1 MHNKNYFTKMNVIAL
16 WIGVLVL
23 GHLMNACGQ
32 NYSSKANPEAI
43 VCNGKARFTILT
55 PELIRLEWA
64 ESGQFEDRAS
74 LVFLHRR
81 LPVPKFQ
88 TKIENGWL
96 IIKTDRLALRYRENG
111 GKFTAENLSISLEL
125 NGQTV
130 TWHPGLE
137 DTANLRGTTRTLDG
151 IKGAASLEP
160 GLISR
165 SGWAVVDDSG
175 RPLFDD
181 SDWPWVIPRPSDEH
195 QDWYFFGYGHNF
207 KKALFDFT
215 QVAGKIPLPPRF
227 AFGLWW
233 SRYWAYT
240 DQEFKQLVQ
249 EFEMHDVPLD
259 VLVIDMDWH
268 QTFGLRWWQK
278 RYDQAGQRL
287 GWSGYT
293 WDRNLFPDP
302 EGFLQWCHR
311 QGLKTTLNLHPA
323 SGVQPHEARYPE
335 MAQAMGIDPAT
346 QKYVPFDIIDKK
358 FAENY
363 LKILHHPLEAQGVD
377 FWWLDWQQQP
387 TTRIA
392 GVNPTWWLNYVHFT
406 DMERRG
412 KRPLIFHRWGG
423 LGNHRY
429 QIGFSGDAISVWES
443 LAFQPY
449 FTATA
454 ANVGYGYWSHD
465 IGGHMPG
472 EVSPEL
478 YTRWIQFG
486 VFSPILRTHTTKNPL
501 AERRIWAYPV
511 DYFLIM
517 REAILL
523 RYALLPY
530 IYTAARQAYDLG
542 LSICRPLYYDYP
554 EHDAAY
560 QFKSQYLFG
569 KDMLIA
575 PITAPLS
582 SDSMLVTKSIWLPPG
597 EWIEWF
603 TGERLTGPRRYRRQF
618 ALDEIPIYVK
628 AGAII
633 PLQTCKKAAI
643 ETMVDPLVITI
654 FSGQSGFTRIYEDEG
669 NTLGYKNDICTWTPI
684 RFSWP
689 QPELLR
695 LEILPVEGQFP
706 NMPSQRSYE
715 IRIPGVLPPTAII
728 CNGQPIGYD
737 GNESAA
743 NGWRYDG
750 NKLQL
755 HIFLPPL
762 RVAEKA
768 AIEITFAA
776 VTPEQAKLI
785 RGVPGKLARLRRI
798 MPLLNSLWPQEW
810 SPDILIEA
818 TQTGNRIS
826 IHPEQALTELQHLQ
840 EIMPEVVK
848 QIEALKKVNPEV
860 VERALAH
867 LCYRP

>member
-1 MHNKNYFTKMNVIAL
+1 MYQHHFTQQNLIAL

-23 GHLMNACGQ
+23 ANAMTSYCQ
-32 NYSSKANPEAI
+32 QYWPKANPDAMVI
-43 VCNGKARFTILT
+43 SGNARFSILT
-55 PELIRLEWA
+55 PALIRLEWA
-64 ESGQFEDRAS
+64 EDGRFEDGAS
-74 LVFLHRR
+74 LVFLNRR
-81 LPVPKFQ
+81 LPVPQFQ
-88 TKIENGWL
+88 KQITNGWL
-96 IIKTDRLALRYRENG
+96 IITTDQLTLRYRDNSGQFNE
-111 GKFTAENLSISLEL
+111 KNLSISFVL
-125 NGQTV
+125 NGQKV

-151 IKGAASLEP
+151 IKGEASLEA

-165 SGWAVVDDSG
+165 SGWALVDDSD

-181 SDWPWVIPRPSDEH
+181 SDWPWVVLRAAGAH
-195 QDWYFFGYGHNF
+195 QDWYFFGYGHNY
-207 KKALFDFT
+207 KQALFDFT
-215 QVAGKIPLPPRF
+215 QVAGKIPLPPAF

-249 EFEMHDVPLD
+249 EFEMHNVPLS

-268 QTFGLRWWQK
+268 RTFGLRWWQK
-278 RYDQAGQRL
+278 RLDQAGQRL

-311 QGLKTTLNLHPA
+311 RGLKTTLNLHPA
-323 SGVQPHEARYPE
+323 SGVQPHEERYPE
-335 MAQAMGIDPAT
+335 MARAMGIDPAT
-346 QKYVPFDIIDKK
+346 QKYVPFDIVDKK

-363 LKILHHPLEAQGVD
+363 LRILHHPLEAQGVD

-387 TTRIA
+387 TTKIP
-392 GVNPTWWLNYVHFT
+392 GVNPTWWLNYVHFS

-412 KRPLIFHRWGG
+412 QRPLIFHRWGG

-517 REAILL
+517 RDAILL
-523 RYALLPY
+523 RYALRPY
-530 IYTAARQAYDLG
+530 IYTAARQAYDTG
-542 LSICRPLYYDYP
+542 ISICRLLYYDYP
-554 EHDAAY
+554 EHEEAY
-560 QFKSQYLFG
+560 RFKDQYLFG
-569 KDMLIA
+569 DELLVA
-575 PITAPLS
+575 PITAPISPDTL
-582 SDSMLVTKSIWLPPG
+582 LATKSIWLPPG

-603 TGERLTGPRRYRRQF
+603 TGERLQGSRRYRRRF
-618 ALDEIPIYVK
+618 AIDEIPVYVK

-633 PLQTCKKAAI
+633 PLQLSQKLPHDAT
-643 ETMVDPLVITI
+643 VDPLILMI
-654 FSGQSGFTRIYEDEG
+654 FNGPGGSTRVYEDEG
-669 NTLGYKNDICTWTPI
+669 NTLGYQHGHCSWTPI
-684 RFSWP
+684 RWFWSDAEKL
-689 QPELLR
+689 Q
-695 LEILPVEGQFP
+695 LEILPVEGRFP
-706 NMPSQRSYE
+706 GMLQQRGYE
-715 IRIPGVLPPTAII
+715 IRLPGFWPPQTIT
-728 CNGQPIGYD
+728 CNGQTIPYNRD
-737 GNESAA
+737 ETAKS
-743 NGWRYDG
+743 GWRYDG
-750 NKLQL
+750 YKMTL
-755 HIFLPPL
+755 HVWLPPSP
-762 RVAEKA
+762 VDEP
-768 AIEITFAA
+768 IQVTITFPA
-776 VTPEQAKLI
+776 VTRQQRTLLE
-785 RGVPGKLARLRRI
+785 GVPGKLARLRRI
-798 MPLLNSLWPQEW
+798 LPLLNGLWPQEW

-818 TQTGNRIS
+818 AQTGNRIGL
-826 IHPEQALTELQHLQ
+826 HPEKTLEELQHLK
-840 EIMPEVVK
+840 EIMPEVIRQV
-848 QIEALKKVNPEV
+848 EALKKVNSKV

-867 LCYRP
+867 LQFRL